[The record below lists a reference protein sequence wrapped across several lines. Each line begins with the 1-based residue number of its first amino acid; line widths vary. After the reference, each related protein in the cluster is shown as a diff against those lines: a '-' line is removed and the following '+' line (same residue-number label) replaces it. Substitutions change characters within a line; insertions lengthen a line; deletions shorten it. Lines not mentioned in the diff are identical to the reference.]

1 MLKNSE
7 KKKDL
12 NGVSDGEFHQ
22 INENNTKEPN
32 RNFRTEIYHIFKNTG
47 QAEEWNKG
55 LANCESIGIIQLK
68 HREKN
73 KQKIITISKTCG
85 TI

>member
-1 MLKNSE
+1 MLKNLE

-12 NGVSDGEFHQ
+12 NGVRDGEFHQ
-22 INENNTKEPN
+22 INENGTKEPN
-32 RNFRTEIYHIFKNTG
+32 RNFRTEIYHIFKNIG